1 MIINPNAV
9 SGMDCFVFLGANIV
23 IILKPSAFIN

>member
-1 MIINPNAV
+1 MIIDPKTV
-9 SGMDCFVFLGANIV
+9 SGMDWFVFLGANIV